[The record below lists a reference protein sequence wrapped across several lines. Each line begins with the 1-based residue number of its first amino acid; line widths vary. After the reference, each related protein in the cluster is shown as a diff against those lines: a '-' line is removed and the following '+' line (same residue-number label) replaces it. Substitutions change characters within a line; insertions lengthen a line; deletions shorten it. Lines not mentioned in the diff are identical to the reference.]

1 MRTREEMEA
10 EIRGLQQLL
19 AATDYKALKHADG
32 ALTDEESEPTR
43 ARRGEIFTSDGTV
56 IASNDYAE
64 TVYIQV
70 DSELNIASRSTTCR
84 QRLRRSRPPKGR
96 W

>member
-32 ALTDEESEPTR
+32 ALTDEEYEPTR
-43 ARRGEIFTSDGTV
+43 A
-56 IASNDYAE
+56 
-64 TVYIQV
+64 
-70 DSELNIASRSTTCR
+70 SELNIVSRSMTCR

>member
-32 ALTDEESEPTR
+32 ALTDEEYEQQ
-43 ARRGEIFTSDGTV
+43 I
-56 IASNDYAE
+56 NDLQAAIE
-64 TVYIQV
+64 TLETTEGQV
-70 DSELNIASRSTTCR
+70 VDNE
-84 QRLRRSRPPKGR
+84 
-96 W
+96 

>member
-32 ALTDEESEPTR
+32 ALTDDTR
-43 ARRGEIFTSDGTV
+43 P
-56 IASNDYAE
+56 AS
-64 TVYIQV
+64 
-70 DSELNIASRSTTCR
+70 
-84 QRLRRSRPPKGR
+84 
-96 W
+96 

>member
-32 ALTDEESEPTR
+32 ALTDEEYEPTR
-43 ARRGEIFTSDGTV
+43 AKRADQRPAGSD
-56 IASNDYAE
+56 
-64 TVYIQV
+64 
-70 DSELNIASRSTTCR
+70 
-84 QRLRRSRPPKGR
+84 
-96 W
+96 

>member
-32 ALTDEESEPTR
+32 ALTDEEYEPTR
-43 ARRGEIFTSDGTV
+43 AQRAEYRQQI
-56 IASNDYAE
+56 NDLQAAIE
-64 TVYIQV
+64 T
-70 DSELNIASRSTTCR
+70 
-84 QRLRRSRPPKGR
+84 SRPPKGR

>member
-32 ALTDEESEPTR
+32 ALTDE
-43 ARRGEIFTSDGTV
+43 I
-56 IASNDYAE
+56 NDLQAAIE
-64 TVYIQV
+64 TLETTEGQGV
-70 DSELNIASRSTTCR
+70 DNE
-84 QRLRRSRPPKGR
+84 
-96 W
+96 

>member
-32 ALTDEESEPTR
+32 ALTDEPTR
-43 ARRGEIFTSDGTV
+43 TQRAEYRKQI
-56 IASNDYAE
+56 NDLQAAIE
-64 TVYIQV
+64 TLETTEGQV
-70 DSELNIASRSTTCR
+70 VDNE
-84 QRLRRSRPPKGR
+84 
-96 W
+96 